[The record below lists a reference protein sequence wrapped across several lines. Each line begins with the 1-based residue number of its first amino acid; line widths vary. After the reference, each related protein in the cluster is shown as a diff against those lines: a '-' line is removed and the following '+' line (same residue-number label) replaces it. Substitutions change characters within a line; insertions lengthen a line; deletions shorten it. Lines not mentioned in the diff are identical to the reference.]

1 MKITLATL
9 SLLMLSTLAACRN
22 PAMPPEPPPTE
33 TKPAA
38 GAEHAEQPAPR

>member
-1 MKITLATL
+1 MKTILATL
-9 SLLMLSTLAACRN
+9 SVLLLSALAACRN

-38 GAEHAEQPAPR
+38 GAEQIAE